1 LRNVTSWSLR
11 WNWWKG
17 LMEKG
22 RDAQF
27 SGVICAVG
35 RRAYWESGENLM
47 LLLLLL
53 WSGVESGFEDSLQW
67 KVLRVVSLVEEV
79 RI

>member
-1 LRNVTSWSLR
+1 
-11 WNWWKG
+11 
-17 LMEKG
+17 MP
-22 RDAQF
+22 
-27 SGVICAVG
+27 
-35 RRAYWESGENLM
+35 

-53 WSGVESGFEDSLQW
+53 LLLESGVESGFEDSLQW